1 MAVRKIAFPIVAY
14 QNKNDDSP
22 AFGKWFWKAWQPQTL
37 SLRGLLSMIAFDQ
50 SVYSNDIV
58 EGVLQKL
65 TTTMV
70 EQLKAGQPVK
80 WDGLGTFMPALDC
93 RKQGVGE
100 ATAVSVAQINGVR
113 SNFIPEN
120 ANGEELTS
128 KKFKETITFN
138 RVGWIETQKV
148 TPQGKKPYYQQI
160 LHPFNNKASEADQW

>member
-50 SVYSNDIV
+50 SVYSTDIV

-70 EQLKAGQPVK
+70 EQLKSGQPVK
-80 WDGLGTFMPALDC
+80 WDGLGTFVPSLDC
-93 RKQGVGE
+93 RRQGVSDPK
-100 ATAVSVAQINGVR
+100 SVTVDQINGVR
-113 SNFIPEN
+113 INFIPEN
-120 ANGEELTS
+120 ADGEELTS
-128 KKFKETITFN
+128 KRFKETITFN

-148 TPQGKKPYYQQI
+148 LTPTGKNTYQQI
-160 LHPFNNKASEADQW
+160 MHPFKNKVNEADI